1 MPFSSA
7 VPYNDLPPLPPS
19 CDVETKAI
27 LKKCLSA
34 TRVLAEL
41 KGVASLLPDQTIL
54 VNSIL
59 LQESKLSS
67 EIENIITEQDDLFE
81 ADLDE
86 EQETNPA
93 VVKVL
98 RYRKALSYGIDCLT
112 ENHFSLDLI
121 RQIYNVLTGNEADFR
136 KSGELI
142 AIRNKQTKDIRY
154 TPPSGGKVVME
165 KLQNMTHFLVNPNG
179 LDPLIKMAVA
189 HYQFGAILPFMNENG
204 RIGRILNVLYLFSAK
219 LLNNPIFYLSRYIV
233 RAKNDYHNLQRKVTE
248 NDDWEPWILYILNGV
263 EETALWTTERVL
275 EIRKLFDET
284 LTLCKEKAPE
294 IYSKELIE
302 LIFRQPYCRISFLRD
317 YDIAKRQS
325 ASKYL
330 KRLEDIGILKGEK
343 RGRELIFKH
352 PALMKILSE

>member
-19 CDVETKAI
+19 SDVETKAI

-54 VNSIL
+54 VNAIL

-67 EIENIITEQDDLFE
+67 EIENIITEQDELFE
-81 ADLDE
+81 AALNE
-86 EQETNPA
+86 EQATNPA
-93 VVKVL
+93 VNKVL
-98 RYRKALSYGIDCLT
+98 RYRKALSFGIDSLT
-112 ENHFSLDLI
+112 ETPLSLNLI
-121 RQIYNVLTGNEADFR
+121 RQVYNILTGNEADFR
-136 KSGELI
+136 KSGEQI

-154 TPPSGGKVVME
+154 TPPTGGNVVME
-165 KLQNMTHFLVNPNG
+165 KLQNLTNFLVNPNG

-189 HYQFGAILPFMNENG
+189 HYQFGAILPFMNENN
-204 RIGRILNVLYLFSAK
+204 RIGRILNVLYLFSVK
-219 LLNNPIFYLSRYIV
+219 LLNNPMFYFSRYII
-233 RAKNDYHNLQRKVTE
+233 RTKGDYHNLQRKVTE
-248 NDDWEPWILYILNGV
+248 KNDFEPWILYILNGV

-284 LTLCKEKAPE
+284 LTICKEKAPE

-302 LIFRQPYCRISFLRD
+302 LIFRQPYCRIRFLRD
-317 YDIAKRQS
+317 FDIAKRQS

-330 KRLEDIGILKGEK
+330 KRLEDIGILQSEK
-343 RGRELIFKH
+343 HGRELIFKH
-352 PALMKILSE
+352 PALMSILLK